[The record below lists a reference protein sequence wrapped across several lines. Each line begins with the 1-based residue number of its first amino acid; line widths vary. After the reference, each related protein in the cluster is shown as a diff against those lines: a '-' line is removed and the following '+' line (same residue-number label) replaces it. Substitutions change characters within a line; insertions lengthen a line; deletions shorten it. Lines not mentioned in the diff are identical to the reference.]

1 MRRVIIVSALIIVC
15 AAAGLWYFAPREIA
29 PLKGAMDSGF
39 SAVTAAVGAGSKADA
54 KSAARPSRGVAVVT
68 AVATTADFPIRRYAI
83 GFVSSPAVVT
93 VSARISSQV
102 TAVHVKD
109 GQMVKAGD
117 LLFSLDDR
125 ALKAQLAKDQAALEK
140 DQAMVVS
147 AQADLKRAQSL
158 LANHAGTQQAYDQAD
173 AAAKAASAT
182 VLADQA
188 AIDAD
193 QVQLSYAT
201 ITAPITGKLGAIQIT
216 KGNLVTTGGNSG
228 NSQSLVTITQM
239 NPLQATFSLPETDLG
254 LLKKA
259 LASKPPATVQLYRD
273 DGKTLLGTGE
283 LEFLDSTVDQA
294 SGTVQVKASM
304 PNDDLTLWPGQ
315 FVDVV
320 LQAGTMPAMAS
331 IPTVA
336 VQPSQKGPFVYVVK
350 PDNTVDERQIT
361 VALTEGDNSAVS
373 HGLKSGERV
382 VTDGQARL
390 KQGSSVRDM
399 NATATTPGAGT
410 RKVAAE
416 DAGDGTTR

>member
-15 AAAGLWYFAPREIA
+15 VAAGLWYFAPREIA

-39 SAVTAAVGAGSKADA
+39 SAVAAALGGSKADA
-54 KSAARPSRGVAVVT
+54 KSAARPSRGVAVAT

-102 TAVHVKD
+102 MAVHVKD

-239 NPLQATFSLPETDLG
+239 NPLQATFSLPEADLG

-320 LQAGTMPAMAS
+320 LQAGTMPAMTS

>member
-39 SAVTAAVGAGSKADA
+39 SAVAAAVGGSKADA

-102 TAVHVKD
+102 VAVHVKD

>member
-1 MRRVIIVSALIIVC
+1 
-15 AAAGLWYFAPREIA
+15 
-29 PLKGAMDSGF
+29 
-39 SAVTAAVGAGSKADA
+39 
-54 KSAARPSRGVAVVT
+54 
-68 AVATTADFPIRRYAI
+68 
-83 GFVSSPAVVT
+83 
-93 VSARISSQV
+93 
-102 TAVHVKD
+102 
-109 GQMVKAGD
+109 
-117 LLFSLDDR
+117 
-125 ALKAQLAKDQAALEK
+125 
-140 DQAMVVS
+140 MVVS

>member
-39 SAVTAAVGAGSKADA
+39 SAVAAAVGGSKADA
-54 KSAARPSRGVAVVT
+54 KSAARPSRGVAVAT

-239 NPLQATFSLPETDLG
+239 NPLQATFSLPEADLG

>member
-1 MRRVIIVSALIIVC
+1 MA
-15 AAAGLWYFAPREIA
+15 
-29 PLKGAMDSGF
+29 
-39 SAVTAAVGAGSKADA
+39 AAVGAGSKTDA
-54 KSAARPSRGVAVVT
+54 KPASGGQRGVAVVT

-109 GQMVKAGD
+109 GQMVEAGD

-158 LANHAGTQQAYDQAD
+158 LATHAGTQQAYDQAD

-182 VLADQA
+182 VLIDQA

-193 QVQLSYAT
+193 HVQLSYAT

-216 KGNLVTTGGNSG
+216 KGNLVTTGGNNGS
-228 NSQSLVTITQM
+228 SQSLVTITQM

-259 LASKPPATVQLYRD
+259 LASKPPATVRLYRD

-320 LQAGTMPAMAS
+320 LEAGTMPAMAS

-361 VALTEGDNSAVS
+361 VALTEGENSAVS

-410 RKVAAE
+410 RKIAAE

>member
-1 MRRVIIVSALIIVC
+1 
-15 AAAGLWYFAPREIA
+15 
-29 PLKGAMDSGF
+29 
-39 SAVTAAVGAGSKADA
+39 
-54 KSAARPSRGVAVVT
+54 
-68 AVATTADFPIRRYAI
+68 
-83 GFVSSPAVVT
+83 
-93 VSARISSQV
+93 
-102 TAVHVKD
+102 
-109 GQMVKAGD
+109 
-117 LLFSLDDR
+117 
-125 ALKAQLAKDQAALEK
+125 
-140 DQAMVVS
+140 
-147 AQADLKRAQSL
+147 
-158 LANHAGTQQAYDQAD
+158 
-173 AAAKAASAT
+173 
-182 VLADQA
+182 
-188 AIDAD
+188 
-193 QVQLSYAT
+193 
-201 ITAPITGKLGAIQIT
+201 
-216 KGNLVTTGGNSG
+216 
-228 NSQSLVTITQM
+228 VTITQM

-259 LASKPPATVQLYRD
+259 LASKPPATVRLYRD

-304 PNDDLTLWPGQ
+304 PNDDLKLWPGQ

-320 LQAGTMPAMAS
+320 LEAGTMPAMAS

-361 VALTEGDNSAVS
+361 VALTEGENSAVS

-410 RKVAAE
+410 RKIAAE